1 MEGVKAAR
9 PSMPLVAPY
18 RTAHCLGVR
27 DTPCQ
32 SRWHSQ
38 QRLLL
43 RSCRNPSCFQ
53 PRRNKRS
60 VTTACAGN
68 PVPYIPLPGD
78 NQAASVYTAISQ
90 ETEADDAE
98 STGIDKAS
106 TSQPSINGSPPPGKQ
121 PRIPHRWRVVLM
133 MALAFVLCN
142 MDKVHSTAF
151 KLFAR
156 HCSPMY
162 NLLSEPNR
170 CL

>member
-1 MEGVKAAR
+1 MEGVKATR
-9 PSMPLVAPY
+9 PSMPFD
-18 RTAHCLGVR
+18 RTAHCFGVR

-38 QRLLL
+38 QKLLL
-43 RSCRNPSCFQ
+43 RSCRNPSSFQ
-53 PRRNKRS
+53 SRRNKRS
-60 VTTACAGN
+60 VKTACAGN
-68 PVPYIPLPGD
+68 PVPYIPLPGE

-106 TSQPSINGSPPPGKQ
+106 TSQPSINGSPPPEKQ
-121 PRIPHRWRVVLM
+121 PRIPHRWRVILM

-142 MDKVHSTAF
+142 MDKVHSIAS

-162 NLLSEPNR
+162 YLLSEPSR